1 MEYIYW
7 LASTHLYVYFYYPS
21 GSDDTWRHLDF
32 NRHPTI
38 DNRQVNR
45 GVYKT
50 MTGEDNCFEH
60 KWVEDFIY

>member
-1 MEYIYW
+1 MVSLNSFIRIFLLHGDIW
-7 LASTHLYVYFYYPS
+7 I
-21 GSDDTWRHLDF
+21 F